1 MPYCNIF
8 ITNPNQCFYFFIYLN
23 MSFIL
28 LKRKF
33 LEFIFSARHGNYQFG
48 FDPASASSRMNH
60 YEKGRHVPD
69 IDTIRRMAAELNV
82 PLNYFFCDDQTTAE
96 LALLISRMT
105 EEERS
110 SLIEALKTSSGVKHA
125 DKK

>member
-1 MPYCNIF
+1 VSEK
-8 ITNPNQCFYFFIYLN
+8 NPIPERLKEARSRAGLSQRSLG
-23 MSFIL
+23 IL
-28 LKRKF
+28 V
-33 LEFIFSARHGNYQFG
+33 G

-69 IDTIRRMAAELNV
+69 IDTLRRIAAELNV

-96 LALLISRMT
+96 LALIISRMT
-105 EEERS
+105 DEERS
-110 SLIEALKTSSGVKHA
+110 NLVEALKLSSGINHA

>member
-1 MPYCNIF
+1 MVGYRQ
-8 ITNPNQCFYFFIYLN
+8 TNQKTDTGKTLTRWPVFVDHFN
-23 MSFIL
+23 
-28 LKRKF
+28 
-33 LEFIFSARHGNYQFG
+33 
-48 FDPASASSRMNH
+48 
-60 YEKGRHVPD
+60 
-69 IDTIRRMAAELNV
+69 IDTLRRMAAELNV

-110 SLIEALKTSSGVKHA
+110 NLIEALKTSSGVKHA

>member
-1 MPYCNIF
+1 MRRLLFNYIYY
-8 ITNPNQCFYFFIYLN
+8 IT
-23 MSFIL
+23 
-28 LKRKF
+28 
-33 LEFIFSARHGNYQFG
+33 FIFSVPKFAKIIVILRLQVFSDLEKYEGKKTQSG

-69 IDTIRRMAAELNV
+69 IDTLRRMAAELNV

-110 SLIEALKTSSGVKHA
+110 NLIEALKTSSGVKYA

>member
-1 MPYCNIF
+1 
-8 ITNPNQCFYFFIYLN
+8 
-23 MSFIL
+23 
-28 LKRKF
+28 
-33 LEFIFSARHGNYQFG
+33 
-48 FDPASASSRMNH
+48 
-60 YEKGRHVPD
+60 
-69 IDTIRRMAAELNV
+69 MAAELNV

-110 SLIEALKTSSGVKHA
+110 SLIEALKTCSGVKHA

>member
-1 MPYCNIF
+1 
-8 ITNPNQCFYFFIYLN
+8 
-23 MSFIL
+23 MSPPTVVL
-28 LKRKF
+28 
-33 LEFIFSARHGNYQFG
+33 
-48 FDPASASSRMNH
+48 
-60 YEKGRHVPD
+60 
-69 IDTIRRMAAELNV
+69 
-82 PLNYFFCDDQTTAE
+82 FCDDQTTAE

>member
-1 MPYCNIF
+1 MV
-8 ITNPNQCFYFFIYLN
+8 
-23 MSFIL
+23 
-28 LKRKF
+28 
-33 LEFIFSARHGNYQFG
+33 G

-69 IDTIRRMAAELNV
+69 IDTLRRIAAELNV

-96 LALLISRMT
+96 LALIISRMT
-105 EEERS
+105 DEERTK
-110 SLIEALKTSSGVKHA
+110 LVEALKLSSRINHA

>member
-1 MPYCNIF
+1 
-8 ITNPNQCFYFFIYLN
+8 
-23 MSFIL
+23 
-28 LKRKF
+28 
-33 LEFIFSARHGNYQFG
+33 
-48 FDPASASSRMNH
+48 MNH

-82 PLNYFFCDDQTTAE
+82 PFCDDQTTAE